1 MKRYPFVALLF
12 LAVGC
17 ATVPPVN
24 MNAPRRVV
32 GTESAVR
39 IDAEV
44 VGEELRAGVPLPI
57 TYEITNQRSEQIAI
71 ADIVPETTYDAE
83 SNTVTINIGSEVPG
97 ATLLP
102 RLIAIAPG
110 EKKIFS
116 TTARVA
122 GLFRPTANPARLPSL
137 SLRIKVNFLGDTTGF
152 DDLVAMTEKAV
163 ADAKRADEVFTAW
176 LERNEAVYTNS
187 IPMRWMGRVQDA
199 TTATPSDAGVP
210 SRRRRRG

>member
-1 MKRYPFVALLF
+1 MKRILFVALL
-12 LAVGC
+12 LSAGGC
-17 ATVPPVN
+17 ATVAPVN
-24 MNAPRRVV
+24 MNEPRRVV

-39 IDAEV
+39 VDAEV
-44 VGEELRAGVPLPI
+44 AGEELRAGVPLPI

-71 ADIVPETTYDAE
+71 ADIVPETTFDPD
-83 SNTVTINIGSEVPG
+83 SNTITINIGSEVPG

-110 EKKIFS
+110 EKKSFS

-122 GLFRPTANPARLPSL
+122 GLFRPSANPTRIPSL

-163 ADAKRADEVFTAW
+163 ADAKRADEVFTVW

-199 TTATPSDAGVP
+199 TTATPNDAGVP